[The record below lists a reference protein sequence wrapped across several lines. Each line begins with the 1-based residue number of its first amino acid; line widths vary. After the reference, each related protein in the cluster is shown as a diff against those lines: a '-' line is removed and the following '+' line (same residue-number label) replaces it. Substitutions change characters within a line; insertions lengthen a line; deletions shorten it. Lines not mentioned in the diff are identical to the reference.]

1 MSNLGGGDL
10 AGVGWAAGIERMAM
24 NLDELS
30 DCDKKIICF
39 FTTSSN
45 LDGELLKI
53 VYNLN

>member
-30 DCDKKIICF
+30 DCDKNNRF
-39 FTTSSN
+39 FTTS
-45 LDGELLKI
+45 LK
-53 VYNLN
+53 LGW

>member
-39 FTTSSN
+39 LQLAQTWMVSF
-45 LDGELLKI
+45 
-53 VYNLN
+53 